1 MSKNKLIAIAIT
13 VFLFTLPFYYGYLHI
28 EGNGG
33 VVQALAMAVVIIG
46 AVAAIIIFN
55 RDTGDAH

>member
-1 MSKNKLIAIAIT
+1 MSKNKLIAIAIII
-13 VFLFTLPFYYGYLHI
+13 FLFTFPFYYGYLHI

-33 VVQALAMAVVIIG
+33 IVQALAMSVVIIG

-55 RDTGDAH
+55 KDTGDAH